1 MQESRRRNSR
11 PVWHYRDLD
20 VWQHSVELFVQ
31 VTKLVRGLPF
41 PERLVFET
49 QTRRAARG
57 VASSIAE
64 GFRRWDLGDYVHSV
78 SYASGSLGEV
88 ETDLEL
94 IARVNDVD
102 RQLLDE
108 RRALADRTGRELTR
122 LATSLRRLRQQTQNE
137 PRHRPSTN

>member
-1 MQESRRRNSR
+1 MRTRRPL
-11 PVWHYRDLD
+11 PVRTYRDLD
-20 VWQHSVELFVQ
+20 VWQHAVELFVQ

-108 RRALADRTGRELTR
+108 CRSLADRTGRQLTR
-122 LATSLRRLRQQTQNE
+122 LATSLRRRRQRTQNE
-137 PRHRPSTN
+137 PHHPPRTN